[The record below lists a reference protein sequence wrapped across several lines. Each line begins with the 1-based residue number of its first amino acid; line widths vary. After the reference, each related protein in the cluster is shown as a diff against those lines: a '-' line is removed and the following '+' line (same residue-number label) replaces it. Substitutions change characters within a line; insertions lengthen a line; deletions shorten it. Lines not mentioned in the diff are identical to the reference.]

1 MSGTL
6 TLFHLRGIP
15 VRVHAS
21 WLVIY
26 GLIAWTL
33 AVGYFPH
40 VLPELPAATYWLSA
54 LLAALLLFVSVF
66 LHELSH
72 SLVARGYGIPISSI
86 TLHIFGGVSQLE
98 REPDRP
104 GAEVAIAIVG
114 PLTSFAV
121 AAAAALGAV
130 LAEPGPVAA
139 AIIRNLVLVNV
150 IVGIFNLVPG
160 FPLDGGRLLR
170 ATLWKARGDLAW
182 ATRMASQAGGAFGL
196 VLIVLGAWRAI
207 AGEFLGGLWF
217 VVIGLF
223 LRQAAQTSYQ
233 HLVIRRAV
241 APRTVGDAMTREVVQ
256 VAPDLDVARLVDDF
270 FWGHHV
276 TSFPVVA
283 GGHVRGIVSVH
294 ALEQVPRDQWAT
306 TMVEAVMLP
315 LSDQLVAS
323 PRDSLW
329 QALEKVS
336 RNGLGR
342 LAIVED
348 GRLAGYLS
356 VKDVMHVLT
365 VATEA
370 GGPPRPSRTGRAD
383 RAA

>member
-1 MSGTL
+1 MTGTL
-6 TLFHLRGIP
+6 TLFRIRGIP
-15 VRVHAS
+15 VRVHGS

-33 AVGYFPH
+33 AVGYFPRT
-40 VLPELPAATYWLSA
+40 LPELPAATYWLSA

-72 SLVARGYGIPISSI
+72 SLMARRYGIPISSI
-86 TLHIFGGVSQLE
+86 TLHIFGGVSELE

-104 GAEVAIAIVG
+104 GAELAIAIVG

-121 AAAAALGAV
+121 AAAAAAGAM
-130 LAEPGPVAA
+130 LAQPGPVAA
-139 AIIRNLVLVNV
+139 AIVRYLVMVNV
-150 IVGIFNLVPG
+150 IVGLFNLVPG

-170 ATLWKARGDLAW
+170 AILWKARGDLAW
-182 ATRMASQAGGAFGL
+182 ATRIASQAGGAFG
-196 VLIVLGAWRAI
+196 VALIVLGAWRAL

-223 LRQAAQTSYQ
+223 LRQAAQAGYQ
-233 HLVIRRAV
+233 QLVIRRALG
-241 APRTVGDAMTREVVQ
+241 PRTVADAMTREVVH
-256 VAPDLDVARLVDDF
+256 VPPDLDLARLVDDF
-270 FWGHHV
+270 FWRRHV

-283 GGHVRGIVSVH
+283 GDRIGGIVSVH
-294 ALEQVPRDQWAT
+294 ALEQVPRERWAT
-306 TMVEAVMLP
+306 TTVESVMLP
-315 LSDQLVAS
+315 LTDELVAS

-336 RNGLGR
+336 RNKLGR
-342 LAIVED
+342 LAVVED

-365 VATEA
+365 VATAA
-370 GGPPRPSRTGRAD
+370 GAPRTGRAD